1 MKILH
6 TTDLHF
12 NQKWFKWI
20 ENQQSSFDIF
30 CISGD
35 FLDSS
40 KDETLAKQ
48 IVWVT
53 EWIKKIEKPLFVC
66 SGNHDIEKL
75 NNEEWLNT
83 IDTLNYYPDNTIK
96 TIGNIKFGCYP
107 YIGGEGYYE
116 FDKCD
121 ILLHHIPPANTKTST
136 LKNGNDWGDQELY
149 DALKRK
155 IITPKIILS
164 GHVHSPKNTRDT
176 IEETTIY
183 NPGYSA
189 QTNIPDHQVI
199 KWNCEV

>member
-96 TIGNIKFGCYP
+96 TIGNIKFGC
-107 YIGGEGYYE
+107 
-116 FDKCD
+116 
-121 ILLHHIPPANTKTST
+121 LLT
-136 LKNGNDWGDQELY
+136 G
-149 DALKRK
+149 
-155 IITPKIILS
+155 
-164 GHVHSPKNTRDT
+164 
-176 IEETTIY
+176 
-183 NPGYSA
+183 
-189 QTNIPDHQVI
+189 
-199 KWNCEV
+199 